1 MLLSITIPMRLS
13 EAGAPAHPAVIVEQG
28 QVWLEGFSG
37 GLCVH
42 WGSQGGGW
50 PQPGHPKAE
59 SPGRPARAGPGGGL
73 DLRAL
78 VRFQPRSLA
87 LPSPAPRPYT
97 SLCLHRSH
105 SLIVCFERAPR
116 LAVAGVGPAVF
127 QVLTR
132 LPNGPAGSLPGSA
145 ALAASLRHRWG
156 NRPSSLHWDF
166 YATVDLPLSVGD
178 FLLYKN
184 PAAASPAR
192 SFTLTGT
199 THTDTLVMRQ
209 ILAPV
214 CHRPLL

>member
-1 MLLSITIPMRLS
+1 MSIGAVRVEDGHSQGIPRLS
-13 EAGAPAHPAVIVEQG
+13 PQDGQHAQGRVEAWTFVRLFGSR
-28 QVWLEGFSG
+28 QVP
-37 GLCVH
+37 
-42 WGSQGGGW
+42 GS
-50 PQPGHPKAE
+50 PVP
-59 SPGRPARAGPGGGL
+59 
-73 DLRAL
+73 
-78 VRFQPRSLA
+78 
-87 LPSPAPRPYT
+87 PRPYT